1 MSHRDALF
9 RLIHSLTK
17 NEKGYF
23 KKYHKGYGGKE
34 GSDLIRLFDVVE
46 KMKKYDEGALKKSL
60 SGSALMKHLSVSKN
74 QLYHSILESLRSFH
88 KGATP
93 EVKIRDMI
101 RDGELLMAKAL
112 YDESRDVFEK
122 AKALS
127 IQFERYPLLLEI
139 YGYLFRINIVT
150 RKDVNDFNRFA
161 IDEHLR
167 QMKALEQHQKI
178 VRLRTIVSKMYFI
191 GSSDTVMD
199 SESKKD
205 MVKLLDELLEL
216 KKDPEL
222 PYGAMAHLFSA
233 MTSIY
238 SFYLG
243 DLESGLEVNRQ
254 YLNYLLEQEEMTQA
268 VGSSNL
274 VACLNNYMSDLLRVG
289 KFEEYHEAMKRLQS
303 MPVPNEQTRIRIL
316 EVEAISQTIYFT
328 KTVRIEEGIRY
339 VEQILPMIE
348 EYRTRFNQSFILAI
362 YDNIAILYFL
372 GGEFSKALQFSNKI
386 LQYKINVRADI
397 RIFHAV
403 FNLAIHFEMKNFDFI
418 EYSLKSTD
426 RLLRSDENTFRYP
439 AIVMDFFRKVP
450 GFTTAQDEVNAFLD
464 LRAGLEE
471 VFSDPHEYIANEYF
485 NFSEWALCKAERK
498 PYGSFSKT
506 PVLND

>member
-1 MSHRDALF
+1 MSQRDSLF
-9 RLIHSLTK
+9 RLIHSLSR

-23 KKYHKGYGGKE
+23 KKYHKGYGGKDE
-34 GSDLIRLFDVVE
+34 TDLIRLFDAVE
-46 KMKKYDEGALKKSL
+46 KLKKYDEGKVRQALA
-60 SGSALMKHLSVSKN
+60 GSAVLKHLSVSKN

-88 KGATP
+88 KGSTP
-93 EVKIRDMI
+93 EVRIRDLI
-101 RDGELLMAKAL
+101 RDGELLMSKAL
-112 YDESRDVFEK
+112 YNESREIFQK

-150 RKDVNDFNRFA
+150 RKDVNDFNEFA
-161 IDEHLR
+161 IGEHEK
-167 QMKALEQHQKI
+167 QMKALQQHEKV

-191 GSSDTVMD
+191 GGSDTVID
-199 SESKKD
+199 NESRKE

-254 YLNYLLEQEEMTQA
+254 YLNYLMEQEEMTEA

-274 VACLNNYMSDLLRVG
+274 VACLNNYMSDLLRIG
-289 KFEEYHEAMKRLQS
+289 KFEEYHKAMKRLQS

-316 EVEAISQTIYFT
+316 EVEAISQTIFFT
-328 KTVRIEEGIRY
+328 KTMRISEGVAY
-339 VEQILPMIE
+339 VKQILPVIE
-348 EYRTRFNQSFILAI
+348 EYQTRFNQSFLLAI
-362 YDNIAILYFL
+362 YDNFSILYL
-372 GGEFSKALQFSNKI
+372 LHGDLSNALLYSNRI
-386 LQYKINVRADI
+386 LQYKVNVRTDI

-403 FNLAIHFEMKNFDFI
+403 FNLAIHYEMKNFDFL
-418 EYSLKSTD
+418 EYAIKSTE
-426 RLLRSDENTFRYP
+426 RTLRSRENTFRYP
-439 AIVMDFFRKVP
+439 VIVLDFFRKASR
-450 GFTTAQDEVNAFLD
+450 FTTRQDEVNAFLE
-464 LRAGLEE
+464 LRSRLEE
-471 VFSDPHEYIANEYF
+471 VFSDPHEYTANEYF
-485 NFSEWALCKAERK
+485 NFSEWALCKAENK
-498 PYGSFSKT
+498 VYGTFLKGL
-506 PVLND
+506 VER